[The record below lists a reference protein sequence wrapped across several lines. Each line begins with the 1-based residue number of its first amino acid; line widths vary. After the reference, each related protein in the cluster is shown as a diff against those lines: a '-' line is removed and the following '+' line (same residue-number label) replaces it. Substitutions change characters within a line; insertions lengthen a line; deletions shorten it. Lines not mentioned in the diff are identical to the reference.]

1 MKKEI
6 IPKDSR
12 YVPFVQQKSC
22 CVPACIST
30 IMYKNNIPLLSQELL
45 GCHLGLIVRKK
56 DKKLFWNAEIGKRP
70 PGGYGTRIYLKQF
83 HPNNAF
89 SKLKIPLKMIYHPIS
104 KFNDTS
110 FKKFINNVI
119 EKNKDVMV
127 LFDRGVLEGINK
139 HNGHMCVLDRAY
151 PSKGIVRLIDPSQ
164 NIPKW
169 RMVKISRL
177 KKAMEFHG
185 DDKSGGFWEF
195 VKIQI

>member
-12 YVPFVQQKSC
+12 YVPFAQQKSC
-22 CVPACIST
+22 CVPACISI
-30 IMYKNNIPLLSQELL
+30 IMYKNRIPLLPQELL
-45 GCHLGLIVRKK
+45 GHHLGLIV
-56 DKKLFWNAEIGKRP
+56 DKEYKNLFWNTETGKRP

-104 KFNDTS
+104 KFDNAS
-110 FKKFINNVI
+110 FKKFINDMVK
-119 EKNKDVMV
+119 KNKDSMV

-139 HNGHMCVLDRAY
+139 HNGHMCVLDRVY
-151 PSKGIVRLIDPSQ
+151 LSKGIVRLIDPSQ

-169 RMVKISRL
+169 RMVKINRL

-185 DDKSGGFWEF
+185 DDKLGGFWEF
-195 VKIQI
+195 VKIK